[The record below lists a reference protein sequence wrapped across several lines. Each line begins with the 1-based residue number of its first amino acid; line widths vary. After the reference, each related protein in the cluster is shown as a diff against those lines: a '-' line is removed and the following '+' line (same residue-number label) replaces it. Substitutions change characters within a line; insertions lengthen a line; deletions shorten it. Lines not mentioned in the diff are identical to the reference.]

1 MVRTKAEPAIVE
13 DSPQVSP
20 EAHQPLDL
28 ILARNLMSV
37 LETPSFMVDTD
48 GVLIF
53 YNEAAGAL
61 LGKRFEETGRLTREQ
76 WNEIGPVDE
85 EGNPIDSGDLPLTV
99 AMREGRPSHGRFNIC
114 TDERTVVEVET
125 SAVPL
130 ISGGKFHGAMVVF
143 WPVRR

>member
-1 MVRTKAEPAIVE
+1 MREHPVHTVAN
-13 DSPQVSP
+13 D
-20 EAHQPLDL
+20 HQPLDL

-37 LETPSFMVDTD
+37 LETPSFMVDTE
-48 GVLIF
+48 GVLVF
-53 YNEAAGAL
+53 YNDAAGAL

-85 EGNPIDSGDLPLTV
+85 QGNPIPSGEMPLTV

-114 TDERTVVEVET
+114 TDERNIVEVET

-130 ISGGKFHGAMVVF
+130 ISGGDFHGAMVVF